1 MPKFEMDIYLD
12 EFLWEL
18 SSSEKNEL
26 VDLLV
31 EDGYAIKID
40 NSNNGQSVTEWEF
53 AKIITKIAN
62 NRVML
67 TAEEEELLKKI
78 SDRF

>member
-1 MPKFEMDIYLD
+1 MPKFEMDIYID
-12 EFLWEL
+12 EFLCYL

-40 NSNNGQSVTEWEF
+40 NSNDGQSVTEWEF